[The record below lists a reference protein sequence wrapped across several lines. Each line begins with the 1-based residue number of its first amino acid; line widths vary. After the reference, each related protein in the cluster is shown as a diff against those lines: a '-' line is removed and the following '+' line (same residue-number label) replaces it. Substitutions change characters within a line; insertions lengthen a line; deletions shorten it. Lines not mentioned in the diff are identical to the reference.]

1 MSEAVPSSLRLTV
14 ITSHKLLAEEDVQEV
29 TLPSLEG
36 YLGIFPGHRPLMV
49 ALGRGEISYRAS
61 GKEDSFPV
69 EGGYAEVR
77 ADRVLVFTELFG
89 TGESHGSQ
97 TG

>member
-1 MSEAVPSSLRLTV
+1 MSEAVPSTLRLTV
-14 ITSHKLLAEEDVQEV
+14 ITSRKLLAEEEVLEV

-49 ALGRGEISYRAS
+49 ALGRGEVSFRAS
-61 GKEDSFPV
+61 GKEDSFSV

-77 ADRVLVFTELFG
+77 ADRVLVFTELLG
-89 TGESHGSQ
+89 KGESHGPQ

>member
-1 MSEAVPSSLRLTV
+1 MTDTAPSSIRLTV
-14 ITSHKLLAEEDVQEV
+14 ITSRKLLAEEEVQEV

-49 ALGRGEISYRAS
+49 ALGRGELSYRAAS
-61 GKEDSFPV
+61 KQDSFSV
-69 EGGYAEVR
+69 EGGYAEVQPG
-77 ADRVLVFTELFG
+77 RVLAFTELFQ
-89 TGESHGSQ
+89 GESDGSQ